1 MKDANGRDF
10 RWAMSEEKANFL
22 NLVFLRRNGR
32 RLSRPELRAIVGE
45 STDRAVRRDEFKN
58 GLRVYVDSLLGV
70 KYVVNDDRGM
80 CVAVYDN
87 TETEWTKR

>member
-1 MKDANGRDF
+1 
-10 RWAMSEEKANFL
+10 
-22 NLVFLRRNGR
+22 
-32 RLSRPELRAIVGE
+32 
-45 STDRAVRRDEFKN
+45 
-58 GLRVYVDSLLGV
+58 LLGV